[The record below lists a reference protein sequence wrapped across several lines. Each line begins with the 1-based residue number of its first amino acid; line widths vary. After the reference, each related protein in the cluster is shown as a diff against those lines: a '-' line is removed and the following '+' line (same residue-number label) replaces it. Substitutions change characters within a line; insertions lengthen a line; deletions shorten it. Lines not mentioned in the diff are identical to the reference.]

1 MEIAKATKTSKPKA
15 KKKSKKELAPVPPER
30 LSKVGQWL
38 RSDAPPLW
46 DLSGLT
52 PKEYRSFMRQVM
64 K

>member
-1 MEIAKATKTSKPKA
+1 METKKATKTSKPKA
-15 KKKSKKELAPVPPER
+15 KKKSKKELDPIPLER

-38 RSDAPPLW
+38 RSDAPPFW

-52 PKEYRSFMRQVM
+52 EKEYKSLMRRVM